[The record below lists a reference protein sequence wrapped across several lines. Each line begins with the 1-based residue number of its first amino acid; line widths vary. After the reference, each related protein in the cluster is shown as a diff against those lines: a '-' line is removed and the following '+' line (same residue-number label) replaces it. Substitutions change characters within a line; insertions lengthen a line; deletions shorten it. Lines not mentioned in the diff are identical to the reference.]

1 MGKKEPM
8 TNKTCFQKYWR
19 VVASAAPR
27 TLLIITTFLLLL
39 LIGTLIANRTT
50 RAGITVGSFEIDGN
64 LIVDH
69 LVPPTEPIDWDSSPF
84 PAALTTFT
92 DGTGPTDDIF
102 GMGSKESDQSTWNCT
117 AGSTPPKDDVV
128 NQISINGAAPIAGE
142 IAFRFFPVSGVQK
155 QFLYANW
162 SRLSN
167 NGDAHIDYEFNQAD
181 PSTNPAS
188 PSCPQL
194 PLRAI
199 GDFLISFDTQFGGA
213 IINTSAFTWNGTTF
227 VPLSVGNQG
236 TLWNAAVNTT
246 PSISGLTV
254 TGANLFGE
262 LALNVSDTIGTI
274 PCEKVLFVSMKTRAS
289 TSLSAEV
296 KDRTRAKPVNFTIF
310 NPAGANASGNAVGA
324 QIQDRLLG
332 INQALPA
339 ATPPTCTQ
347 GVCSSQSGIGSTSN
361 SNQVLNVAVPPPG
374 GNVLKANV
382 LSASSTSTVDST
394 TNTATD
400 TGVAESAGVN
410 LVSGLVTADVVR
422 AVATAQAS
430 GFNSSFG
437 SAGSAFNNLVVNGTQ
452 LNNVNPNT
460 TINLPAAQFG
470 AGSFVKLFEE
480 MGSSSQPPPGQ
491 FADGTFAA
499 DLTVNMI
506 RVHITSLA
514 LTGDAVDVVVSHAQA
529 HADFPQPAGCP
540 SLFGTVSGNATVV
553 NEQANPSPLPVV
565 VGFVSIPPQGGHDHQ
580 DLDQLSTSLAS
591 GGTSVSD
598 SAGTVLS
605 SSSNSSSFAKAQ
617 NLCALPVAGVCTVF
631 ASAITS
637 QANSVSGGGKSS
649 SDPQGTSL
657 IGLSV
662 GGMLVNDNP
671 PPNTT
676 ILLPGIGS
684 VILNEQTCNGG
695 GVPPCS
701 GTTSSGIWVR
711 AIHVIVDNPNALG
724 VPQGADVIV
733 GEAHA
738 DSAHP

>member
-1 MGKKEPM
+1 M

-102 GMGSKESDQSTWNCT
+102 GQGSKENDQSSWVCT
-117 AGSTPPKDDVV
+117 MGSAPPKDDVV
-128 NQISINGAAPIAGE
+128 NEISINGAAPIAGE

-296 KDRTRAKPVNFTIF
+296 KDRTRVKPVNFTIF

-361 SNQVLNVAVPPPG
+361 SNQVLNVAVLPPG
-374 GNVLKANV
+374 GSVMKASV
-382 LSASSTSTVDST
+382 LSASSTSTVDPI
-394 TNTATD
+394 TNSATD

-410 LVSGLVTADVVR
+410 LVGGLVTADVVR

-430 GFNSSFG
+430 AFNSSFS
-437 SAGSAFNNLVVNGTQ
+437 SAGSAFKNLVVNGTQ
-452 LNNVNPNT
+452 VNNINPNT
-460 TINLPAAQFG
+460 TIDLPAAQFG

-480 MGSSSQPPPGQ
+480 IGSSSQPPPGQ
-491 FADGTFAA
+491 LARGTFAA

-529 HADFPQPAGCP
+529 HADFPQPGGCP
-540 SLFGTVSGNATVV
+540 ALVGTVSGNATIV
-553 NEQANPSPLPVV
+553 NEQTNPSVLPVV

-580 DLDQLSTSLAS
+580 DLDHLSTSLVS
-591 GGTSVSD
+591 GGSSVSD
-598 SAGTVLS
+598 SAGTVSTSNS
-605 SSSNSSSFAKAQ
+605 SSSSFAKAE
-617 NLCALPVAGVCTVF
+617 NVCVLPVNGSCTAF
-631 ASAITS
+631 ASAIIS
-637 QANSVSGGGKSS
+637 QANSSSGGGISS
-649 SDPQGTSL
+649 SNTQGTSL
-657 IGLSV
+657 VGLSV
-662 GGMLVNDNP
+662 GGMSVSDNP

-676 ILLPGIGS
+676 ILVAGIGS
-684 VILNEQTCNGG
+684 VTLNEQTCDGG
-695 GVPPCS
+695 GARPCA
-701 GTTSSGIWVR
+701 GTTSSGIRVR

-738 DSAHP
+738 DSSHP